1 MAGIWGIVN
10 FDETMIK
17 KDEINRISEVYQR
30 YCIDA
35 HDEVIREKYAFGCE
49 MQYFTKES
57 RFEVLP
63 IVDDQEKKYF
73 VFDGMLDNREEL
85 LKRINC
91 KSEQVIPDGKIAY
104 EIFKKEGEQC
114 LNDLLGSFAF
124 ALYDD
129 VKKEL
134 YIITDATGTR
144 CVYYSVKNGNVK
156 FSTAI
161 DAIRYPEKDYEV
173 NRGWLYDFMAIEGV
187 VNSIR
192 LEETMY
198 QGIFKVPSAC
208 VMKIKEGRV
217 EKKRYWNPKVKLDL
231 KKTEEQ
237 YKKEFLD
244 IFHDAVEGTLRSQKE
259 AVLLSGGYDS
269 SAVVSVAAPLLRE
282 RGEKIYSYTS
292 VPGSEYNMKKGKY
305 DLPDESEKVKKTAQ
319 ILGNVEC
326 DFIDLKGV
334 NIWDRNIE
342 YMRKTGIIYKA
353 PQNILWIV
361 EAQKRAKEKG
371 CRILLDGGYGNVT
384 ISYGDV
390 VTYFHTLLDS
400 KKYLKFWKEINMFM
414 DGKVYGKKNRLREIK
429 KIVDEYNRKNV
440 VLKNKICNKYMTQSS
455 LEEYDTANKLKLFME
470 NRLICVKG
478 KTEENVHKGVIDF
491 AQFSQKGELRTCQSL
506 LSGVL
511 MRDPTMDKRVVEFC
525 MNVPADI
532 FCKNGK
538 SRRLVS
544 DYMRGIV
551 PDHVIDTIDFGK
563 QSADLIYKVMDY
575 KDAIFRDMMNIIN
588 KDESK
593 KVIKVEEILE
603 DIKKIKE
610 MPEENAEMFIRI
622 FYTCIGLGVL
632 TKGNN

>member
-17 KDEINRISEVYQR
+17 NDEINRISEVYQR

-134 YIITDATGTR
+134 YIVTDATGTR

-187 VNSIR
+187 INFIR

-237 YKKEFLD
+237 YKKEFLEN
-244 IFHDAVEGTLRSQKE
+244 FHDAVEGTLRSEKE

-429 KIVDEYNRKNV
+429 KIVDKYNRKNV

-455 LEEYDTANKLKLFME
+455 LEEYDTANKLKMFME
-470 NRLICVKG
+470 KRLICVKG
-478 KTEENVHKGVIDF
+478 KTEENVHKGIADF

-525 MNVPADI
+525 MNVPVDI